1 MNTCQN
7 LYTTVDYVLD
17 CIERNVCHIYIYIH
31 MYNYIHVYYIHS
43 HVQKDTVEHQDP
55 VKIVVNCCSI
65 FLGITYHNT
74 IYIYIYSTHPSTN
87 NTFWIFL
94 GVYIYIHKVITFLRH
109 LLSPS

>member
-7 LYTTVDYVLD
+7 LYTTVDYVLV
-17 CIERNVCHIYIYIH
+17 CIERNVCHIYIY

-43 HVQKDTVEHQDP
+43 HVQKDTVEHQYP

-74 IYIYIYSTHPSTN
+74 IYIFYTSFYKQYLLDRFGCIYIY
-87 NTFWIFL
+87 
-94 GVYIYIHKVITFLRH
+94 KVITFLRH